1 MSDTVK
7 KTFIQFK
14 GKFLDASDSF
24 TQVFPKEPGAVS
36 FADKAAALA
45 KVAQLGLSEA
55 QVRLTKSAVPAS
67 E

>member
-1 MSDTVK
+1 MSDSIK

-14 GKFLDASDSF
+14 GKFLDSSDVFS
-24 TQVFPKEPGAVS
+24 QVFPKEPGAVG

-45 KVAQLGLSEA
+45 KVSQLGLTED
-55 QVRLTKSAVPAS
+55 QVRLTKSAVLVP

>member
-14 GKFLDASDSF
+14 GKFLDSSDVFS
-24 TQVFPKEPGAVS
+24 QAFPKEPGAVG
-36 FADKAAALA
+36 FEDKAAALV